1 MIAMIVILLI
11 LIVWLL
17 ILWTKYKRI
26 KDKNKGEGFYH
37 GGSSNLATHGN
48 HNLWWHGAGDAGNWG
63 TLHREATPWHVGHYD
78 PDVRIR
84 TQPWLYGGNTKS
96 AVLSGACGAAP
107 GPKWDPSA
115 TIEAQALAQVG
126 SLQHDDFGEYKLQ
139 SAVDQAFDVTPN
151 PPYKETRLAYPNPPN
166 KNLSDAQL
174 AMVMHQG
181 GAP

>member
-26 KDKNKGEGFYH
+26 KDKRKGEGFYY
-37 GGSSNLATHGN
+37 GGSSNLHTHGN
-48 HNLWWHGAGDAGNWG
+48 NPLWQYGAMDAGNWG
-63 TLHREATPWHVGHYD
+63 TIHREPTAFNVGIYD
-78 PDVRIR
+78 PDVGKRS
-84 TQPWLYGGNTKS
+84 QPWRWGGTSQS
-96 AVLSGACGAAP
+96 AILSGACGAAP

-139 SAVDQAFDVTPN
+139 SAVDQAFDVTPS
-151 PPYKETRLAYPNPPN
+151 PPYKETRLAYPMPPN